1 MSDQLPAERRRP
13 VLCDDSHGQ
22 DMSRRGRN
30 RSGGGEERRSNGN
43 KQEKAAGNGNR
54 NGNPNG
60 GGQKSQSQRPDR
72 RKGRGSGGRTSKA
85 NMVILI
91 DRDQDYVEMQSKS
104 VVSYIS
110 GYNPMGFTEVGRAI
124 SYLSNPRNKGRVGMV
139 MLNMDVEGEQELKD
153 AGELIGML
161 KADQSVLLALVS
173 ESNSA
178 EKLQTALTVGANGL
192 LPKPYTIERFVRFVK
207 GILRSS
213 QSTVWQCETCGKM
226 VIVDQIDM
234 LKMKPIKCSDRECGS
249 SDLCQME
256 FPPEK

>member
-1 MSDQLPAERRRP
+1 
-13 VLCDDSHGQ
+13 
-22 DMSRRGRN
+22 
-30 RSGGGEERRSNGN
+30 
-43 KQEKAAGNGNR
+43 
-54 NGNPNG
+54 
-60 GGQKSQSQRPDR
+60 
-72 RKGRGSGGRTSKA
+72 
-85 NMVILI
+85 MVILI

-153 AGELIGML
+153 AEELIGML
-161 KADQSVLLALVS
+161 KTDQSVLLALVC

-178 EKLQTALTVGANGL
+178 DKLQTALDVGANGL

-234 LKMKPIKCSDRECGS
+234 LKMKPIKCSDRECGAS
-249 SDLCQME
+249 ELRQME